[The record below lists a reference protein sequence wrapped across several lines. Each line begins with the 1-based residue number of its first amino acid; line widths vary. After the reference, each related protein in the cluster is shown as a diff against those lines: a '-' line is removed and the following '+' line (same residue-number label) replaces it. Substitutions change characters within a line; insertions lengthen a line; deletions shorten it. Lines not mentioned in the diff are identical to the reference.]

1 MRHDTNQDAPCII
14 ETNQGEDTTVQVALG
29 QQTTA
34 RLVSLRCRESQE
46 QSLPGQDYAILISNP
61 SGTSISLC
69 VCDGVGSSYKG
80 NFAAHYLAGC
90 LVSWLQKLPALPRH
104 SGKLIRPLHSR
115 LNQWA
120 REAQETLIDFAIA
133 PDAPELVR
141 EVLEEL
147 RQTHGSETVFFC
159 GRIDFAGSAASGP
172 ALFRHAA
179 QPVAAQGV
187 FLWMGNVAARLFIT
201 ADHVIDLGEK
211 ENDAQRWSTAR
222 GRRGSL
228 TARSLALESF
238 DRLLIYTDGLRAIGD
253 KLAALNDAELDAE
266 MQNLLEQPANDDMTV
281 LDIRRFHPDDD
292 SGKEDT
298 Q

>member
-1 MRHDTNQDAPCII
+1 MQHDTGNNGPRII
-14 ETNQGEDTTVQVALG
+14 ETNQDEDTSVQLSLG
-29 QQTTA
+29 SRATA

-46 QSLPGQDYAILISNP
+46 QSLPDQDYTILISNS

-80 NFAAHYLAGC
+80 NFAARYLAGC
-90 LVSWLQKLPALPRH
+90 LVAWLQKLHALPRR
-104 SGKLIRPLHSR
+104 GEKLIGPLHKR

-120 REAQETLIDFAIA
+120 REAQQALNEFAIA

-141 EVLEEL
+141 EVLAEL

-159 GRIDFAGSAASGP
+159 GRIDFMTP
-172 ALFRHAA
+172 APSLPGAT
-179 QPVAAQGV
+179 PVAAQGV
-187 FLWMGNVAARLFIT
+187 FLWMGNVAAQLFTT

-211 ENDAQRWSTAR
+211 ENDAPRWSTAR

-228 TARSLALESF
+228 TARVLALEGCE
-238 DRLLIYTDGLRAIGD
+238 RLLVYTDGLRAIGD
-253 KLAALNDAELDAE
+253 KLAALNADELDAE

-281 LDIRRFHPDDD
+281 LDIRWLCADVNPDP
-292 SGKEDT
+292 GKEDT
-298 Q
+298 P